1 MVAFNGL
8 KGLFRPKRF
17 DDFRNYHF
25 RNCHQGTCSEG
36 FAVLITTLP
45 FPAATLIA
53 NPGQE
58 KCIFLTV
65 KMTTSKQIL
74 NPVLCFQQCFIFP
87 LLFS

>member
-1 MVAFNGL
+1 MVL
-8 KGLFRPKRF
+8 KVFSDLNDSMILEIIIFSRAV
-17 DDFRNYHF
+17 
-25 RNCHQGTCSEG
+25 CHQGTCSEG
-36 FAVLITTLP
+36 FAVLITALP

-74 NPVLCFQQCFIFP
+74 NPVLRFQQCFIFP